1 MEENISS
8 VYKTESHLC
17 RQIGEFK
24 PIENKDIL

>member
-8 VYKTESHLC
+8 VHKKEPHLC
-17 RQIGEFK
+17 RQIGELK